1 MWLDAEL
8 LWEMKMVEVDGMKV
22 KGLDKLYTR
31 YDRSCKI
38 VENSWGFQVDGRFVT
53 VMGRDDCSSR
63 RDLELE
69 LTQTKGSDVRRHVE
83 RKSTA
88 RRR

>member
-38 VENSWGFQVDGRFVT
+38 VENS
-53 VMGRDDCSSR
+53 
-63 RDLELE
+63 
-69 LTQTKGSDVRRHVE
+69 
-83 RKSTA
+83 
-88 RRR
+88 